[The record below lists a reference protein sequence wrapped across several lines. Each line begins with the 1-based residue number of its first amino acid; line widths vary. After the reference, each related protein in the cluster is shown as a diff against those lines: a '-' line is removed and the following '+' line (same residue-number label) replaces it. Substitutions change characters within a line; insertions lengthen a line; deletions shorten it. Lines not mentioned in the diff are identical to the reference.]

1 MDILTNPVRVTL
13 TKKVTFSGKIS
24 RGTIKW
30 VTRLLINKK
39 GRGKREGER
48 KFEIDSQR
56 KDQIL
61 AFVHALKTNKLFNY
75 VRLL

>member
-1 MDILTNPVRVTL
+1 MQ
-13 TKKVTFSGKIS
+13 

-30 VTRLLINKK
+30 VTKLLINKK
-39 GRGKREGER
+39 GRGEREGER

-75 VRLL
+75 VRLVNKHVFFLAKLIFSHFYAN